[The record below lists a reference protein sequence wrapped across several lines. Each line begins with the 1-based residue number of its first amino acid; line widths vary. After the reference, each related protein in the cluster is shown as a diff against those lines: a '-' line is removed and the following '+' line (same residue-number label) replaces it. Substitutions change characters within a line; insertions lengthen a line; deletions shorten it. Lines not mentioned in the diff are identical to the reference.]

1 MRGRWIWIIPLAALA
16 SCGPRAS
23 KQPEQE
29 TAQAPVNQ
37 AATVAAL
44 PPGQRDGV
52 SFRAIRDAGLDCQ
65 DIKTAEHL
73 APHGADQQWR
83 VTCEDHVP
91 HLITIPPKGP
101 AIVASRINP

>member
-29 TAQAPVNQ
+29 AAQAPVNQ

-52 SFRAIRDAGLDCQ
+52 FFRAIRDAGLDC
-65 DIKTAEHL
+65 
-73 APHGADQQWR
+73 
-83 VTCEDHVP
+83 
-91 HLITIPPKGP
+91 
-101 AIVASRINP
+101 